1 MTSGSFRVTMTIGF
15 LRAMRVLFAVMD
27 PGRSPG
33 RAMSSKYEGAKQ
45 RNVAA
50 VTFSI
55 ALIMTVSGACVTASA
70 QEALPLPRFVSLKA
84 DEVNMRAGPGESY
97 PVEWVYTRKGLPVEI
112 IKEYDQ
118 WREVRDVE
126 GTRGWVHRVMLSGL
140 RTVQVTGAV
149 ERTGYDRP
157 SVDGRAVFRAHPGV
171 QGTLIGCQS
180 GWCRIDISGVKGWM
194 AMGDLWGVYPEDGA
208 GG

>member
-15 LRAMRVLFAVMD
+15 LRAMRVLFAVME

-50 VTFSI
+50 VTMFA
-55 ALIMTVSGACVTASA
+55 ALAVVILGTLTPVSAE
-70 QEALPLPRFVSLKA
+70 EALPIPRFVSLKA

-97 PVEWVYTRKGLPVEI
+97 PVEWVYTRKGLPVEVV
-112 IKEYDQ
+112 KEYDQ
-118 WREVRDVE
+118 WREVRDVD
-126 GTRGWVHRVMLSGL
+126 GTKGWVHRVMLSGQ
-140 RTVQVTGAV
+140 RTIQVTGATA
-149 ERTGYDRP
+149 RTGYDKP
-157 SVDGRAVFRAHPGV
+157 SADGRSVFRAEPGV
-171 QGTLIGCQS
+171 QGTLLGCEP
-180 GWCRIDISGVKGWM
+180 GWCRVEISGMKGWM

>member
-1 MTSGSFRVTMTIGF
+1 MTMTIGF
-15 LRAMRVLFAVMD
+15 LRAMRVLFAVMV

-33 RAMSSKYEGAKQ
+33 RALSSKYEGAKQ

-50 VTFSI
+50 VTMLAALLI
-55 ALIMTVSGACVTASA
+55 APAALPGAARA
-70 QEALPLPRFVSLKA
+70 QENLPLPRFVSLKA

-118 WREVRDVE
+118 WREVRDVD
-126 GTRGWVHRVMLSGL
+126 GTKGWVHRVMLSGL
-140 RTVQVTGAV
+140 RTVQVTGTNQ
-149 ERTGYDRP
+149 RTAYDKP
-157 SVDGRAVFRAHPGV
+157 SADGRPVFRADPGV
-171 QGTLIGCQS
+171 QGTLIGCEP
-180 GWCRIDISGVKGWM
+180 GWCRIEVSGVKGWM

>member
-1 MTSGSFRVTMTIGF
+1 MTMTIGF
-15 LRAMRVLFAVMD
+15 LRAMRVLFAVMV

-33 RAMSSKYEGAKQ
+33 RAMSSKYEGGKQ

-50 VTFSI
+50 VTIFAALLI
-55 ALIMTVSGACVTASA
+55 ASGAVASA
-70 QEALPLPRFVSLKA
+70 EEALPLPRFVSLKA

-118 WREVRDVE
+118 WREVRDVD
-126 GTRGWVHRVMLSGL
+126 GTKGWVHRVMLSGL

-149 ERTGYDRP
+149 QRTGYDKP
-157 SVDGRAVFRAHPGV
+157 SVDGRPVFRAEPGV
-171 QGTLIGCQS
+171 QGTLIGCEP
-180 GWCRIDISGVKGWM
+180 GWCRVEISGVKGWM
-194 AMGDLWGVYPEDGA
+194 AMDDLWGVYPEDGA
-208 GG
+208 GS

>member
-15 LRAMRVLFAVMD
+15 LRAMRVLFAVMG
-27 PGRSPG
+27 PGRYPG

-50 VTFSI
+50 VTM
-55 ALIMTVSGACVTASA
+55 LASFLLAASLPLAAARA

-112 IKEYDQ
+112 VKEYDQ
-118 WREVRDVE
+118 WREVRDVD
-126 GTRGWVHRVMLSGL
+126 GTKGWVHRVMLSGM
-140 RTVQVTGAV
+140 RTIQVTGAT
-149 ERTGYDRP
+149 ERTGYDKP
-157 SVDGRAVFRAHPGV
+157 SVDGRPVFRAQPGV
-171 QGTLIGCQS
+171 QGTLLGCEP
-180 GWCRIDISGVKGWM
+180 GWCRVEISGVRGWM
-194 AMGDLWGVYPEDGA
+194 AMADLWGVYPEDGA
-208 GG
+208 GS